1 MNPTQ
6 IAALRA
12 QGVPWRHIGT
22 QLGVSATKAYTA
34 LRGTVLN
41 PQRLGHRKWL
51 IWQGKLGP
59 HRRLKIMC
67 FINGLGTHQGGT
79 GMETFLMTK
88 RLAMEATTSRSP
100 VKQLQALD
108 IYLISRIEE
117 Q

>member
-1 MNPTQ
+1 
-6 IAALRA
+6 
-12 QGVPWRHIGT
+12 
-22 QLGVSATKAYTA
+22 
-34 LRGTVLN
+34 
-41 PQRLGHRKWL
+41 
-51 IWQGKLGP
+51 
-59 HRRLKIMC
+59 MC

-88 RLAMEATTSRSP
+88 RLAMEATTSRSH